1 MTRYVSIPSEVEAV
15 QYRKDNWA
23 EVYEFTGHFY
33 GDVHSDLVVHTDR
46 RAVDYLWVEANKGRL
61 MLQEGEW
68 ILRDELGFYP
78 CNNDIFIKKY
88 RLKEETMNNA
98 APEPADLT
106 PEEQALAN
114 EAAPIQV
121 PGGVIKD
128 LGEVDGETQYVST
141 DPALDGLPPVY
152 LNPVPPVKRYAGVPV
167 TELDELAAK
176 RDETAQLYT
185 DEVGNFFYLEQAIKA
200 VQLDYGVQ
208 GHDVPAKE
216 QLFVVWF
223 AKVLGNWKALIGVKS
238 SALYFE
244 VTHNGNEDET
254 YVDTYV
260 KRSNRTFTDEFL
272 RATNPY
278 AGDEHL

>member
-1 MTRYVSIPSEVEAV
+1 MARYVSIPSEIEAV
-15 QYRKDNWA
+15 QYSKDNWA

-33 GDVHSDLVVHTDR
+33 GDVHSDLVVQTDR
-46 RAVDYLWVEANKGRL
+46 HGDSYLWVEANQGRL
-61 MLQEGEW
+61 LLEEGEW

-78 CNNDIFIKKY
+78 CKNDIFIKKY
-88 RLKEETMNNA
+88 RLKESTLNNA

-114 EAAPIQV
+114 EAAPIKV

-141 DPALDGLPPVY
+141 DPALDAARSFLRS
-152 LNPVPPVKRYAGVPV
+152 KGVDNETV
-167 TELDELAAK
+167 SVILEGNVIDLAVK

-185 DEVGNFFYLEQAIKA
+185 DEVSNFFYLEQAIKA

-208 GHDVPAKE
+208 GHDVPGKE
-216 QLFVVWF
+216 DLFIVWF
-223 AKVLGNWKALIGVKS
+223 SKVLGNWKALVGVKS
-238 SALYFE
+238 STLYFE

-260 KRSNRTFTDEFL
+260 KRSNRSFTDAFL
-272 RATNPY
+272 NSTQPIQ
-278 AGDEHL
+278 GEHQ